1 MSIAAVNSSIMGTAS
16 TEKLANE
23 GLEKD
28 DFLRLLVT
36 QLQYQDPLNPMDS
49 TEFTAQLAQ
58 FSSLEQMNNLNK
70 QMEYLLMYQS
80 SINNSQSVDFIG
92 KEIQAAINAFE
103 VNNSEISKLSY
114 AIDSD
119 VSIVTV
125 NIYAEDGNL
134 LRSLNQGAANAGKHE
149 IDWDGKDAN
158 GNTVPDGIYTFEVK
172 AVDNK
177 GNDVQT
183 KNFVSGQVTGITFE
197 EGTTYL
203 LLGGLKVPVGAVVEI
218 LSAQE
223 LEG

>member
-103 VNNSEISKLSY
+103 VKNSEISKLSY

-223 LEG
+223 FEG